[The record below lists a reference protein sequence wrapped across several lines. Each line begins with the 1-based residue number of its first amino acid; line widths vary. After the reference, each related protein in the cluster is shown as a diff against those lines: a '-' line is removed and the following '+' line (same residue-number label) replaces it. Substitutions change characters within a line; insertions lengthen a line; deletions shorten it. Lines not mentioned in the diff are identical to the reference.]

1 MGVRPFTKLL
11 YFFIYLCFFILLIML
26 LYYIPIFWENFHIE
40 LSTPLGKFSHKL
52 NNSAKSL
59 GKFSH
64 RIFK

>member
-26 LYYIPIFWENFHIE
+26 LYYIPTFWENFHTE

-52 NNSAKSL
+52 N
-59 GKFSH
+59 
-64 RIFK
+64 R